1 MKLAFRP
8 LFTVAVSH
16 DYYRG
21 ACGDLGF
28 VVPLASQMALRA
40 ARIQLRVRDGRL
52 IALYETAESGEPIAP
67 VGGQT
72 LLFGLAAG
80 HPHFANFTAPPVA
93 GGLPLYANPGGT
105 TSLAPSFAAAFL
117 PDTLRVTAS
126 RAARPVTLSL
136 LRGSETLVTETLADG
151 ADEALF
157 AAAGWPPGLYTLR
170 ETYAAETLER
180 SLLRQPELAAEPL
193 WGALAIT
200 LDAAF
205 HASPPAF
212 AISLT
217 ARQEVLKYYVVA
229 RNYGAA
235 EFGQLNVADA
245 GAADDARPVVPFER
259 IAAADF
265 APGDLPPEILGDAT
279 ARIALFQSTAAVS
292 RRERGYRKLQLRRN
306 AEVLVKH
313 LPQAGPDR
321 PQAQFI
327 VHLSKP

>member
-1 MKLAFRP
+1 MKLAYRP
-8 LFTVAVSH
+8 LFSVEVSH

-21 ACGDLGF
+21 ACGDIGF
-28 VVPLASQMALRA
+28 VVPAASEQALRA
-40 ARIQLRVRDGRL
+40 SRIQLRVRDGRL
-52 IALYETAESGEPIAP
+52 IALYEVAEGGAP
-67 VGGQT
+67 VAPVSGQT
-72 LLFGLAAG
+72 LLVGLAPR
-80 HPHFANFTAPPVA
+80 HPHFANFTALVVA

-105 TSLAPSFAAAFL
+105 ASLAPPVAATFL
-117 PDTLRVTAS
+117 PDTLRVMPSLAT
-126 RAARPVTLSL
+126 RPLDLSL
-136 LRGSETLVTETLADG
+136 RRGSETIAAQTLAAG

-157 AAAGWPPGLYTLR
+157 AAAGWPAGLYTLR
-170 ETYAAETLER
+170 ETDGVDTR
-180 SLLRQPELAAEPL
+180 DRTLLREPELAAEPL

-200 LDAAF
+200 LDPAF
-205 HASPPAF
+205 HANPPAF

-245 GAADDARPVVPFER
+245 GAADDGRPVVPFER

-265 APGDLPPEILGDAT
+265 APADLPPDLLGDAS
-279 ARIALFQSTAAVS
+279 ARIALFQSTAAVP
-292 RRERGYRKLQLRRN
+292 RRDRGYRKLQLRRN